1 MGLLCNHAFRGK
13 HFMSINIIQL
23 VQGALTES
31 VLQQLATR
39 IGVAPESAKRVVGL
53 VAPALVGSLMN
64 KAASPEGARGLFA
77 AVMSPDTNANI
88 VEQLPA
94 LVQGDGLQKLLGLG
108 TRLAGAVAPAERL
121 EALSGSVAQQTGVA
135 ASATHALTGV
145 VGTTLLGILKHYFTQ
160 HNGNVGALPTLLGH
174 QLPFV
179 KPNLNDSVASA
190 LGLGS
195 AGSFLAG
202 VGAQMKAVSSHLEHP
217 SAQNARVSAVNN
229 SIDKI
234 VVQEKAS
241 KKKWWWL
248 AVLAALAL
256 LAALLGRGCVGE
268 KQQTAAE
275 PAPAPAVTASEASA
289 VAAASAAVAA
299 APASEAAS
307 QPAVVPTKDATLT
320 FSVDKAGMPA
330 LNATVG
336 SEGEKK
342 TLLDALTAKFG
353 EGKFTANVTVDP
365 ETKPA
370 SWLDKLDGLLPLM
383 ALPGAEVKLAG
394 EKIEL
399 SGTAADAKLGWLDK
413 LKNLF
418 GAGFT
423 IGTFDVKQ
431 AVASAKD
438 SFLNA
443 FSTFKA
449 DDCAAT
455 DVAKVLNLQVINFST
470 GSDVPPQ
477 DAQLALAKSAELLK
491 NCTTAGKTVKMEI
504 GGYSDNVGRAE
515 SNVALS
521 KKRAEAVRAY
531 LVKHGVPAE
540 SLMAQG
546 YGDANPVA
554 DNSTASGR
562 FANRRIEFKGQ
573 E

>member
-1 MGLLCNHAFRGK
+1 
-13 HFMSINIIQL
+13 MSINVIQL

-53 VAPALVGSLMN
+53 VAPALVGSLMS

-94 LVQGDGLQKLLGLG
+94 LVHGDGLQTLLGMG

-121 EALSGSVAQQTGVA
+121 EALSGAVAAQTGVA

-145 VGTTLLGILKHYFTQ
+145 VGTTLLGILKHYFLQ

-179 KPNLNDSVASA
+179 KPSLSDSIASA
-190 LGLGS
+190 LGLGG
-195 AGSFLAG
+195 AASFLAG

-217 SAQNARVSAVNN
+217 SVQNARVSAVNN
-229 SIDKI
+229 SIEKI
-234 VVQEKAS
+234 VVEEKAG

-248 AVLAALAL
+248 AVLLALAL
-256 LAALLGRGCVGE
+256 LAALLGRGCVGQKE
-268 KQQTAAE
+268 QTAAE
-275 PAPAPAVTASEASA
+275 PAPAAAAASDASA
-289 VAAASAAVAA
+289 PVAASAADASAAVAA
-299 APASEAAS
+299 APASEVAS

-320 FSVDKAGMPA
+320 FSVDKAGVPT

-336 SEGEKK
+336 SEAEQK
-342 TLLDALTAKFG
+342 TLLEALTAKFG

-370 SWLDKLDGLLPLM
+370 SWLDKLSGLLPLM
-383 ALPGAEVKLAG
+383 ALPGAEVKLTG

-423 IGTFDVKQ
+423 IGTFNVKE

-438 SFLNA
+438 SFMNALNA
-443 FSTFKA
+443 FKS

-455 DVAKVLNLQVINFST
+455 DVAKVLNLQVINFTT

-477 DAQLALAKSAELLK
+477 DAQLALAKSAQLLK
-491 NCTTAGKTVKMEI
+491 TCTTAGKTVKMEI

-515 SNVALS
+515 SNLALS
-521 KKRAEAVRAY
+521 KKRAAAVRAY
-531 LVKHGVPAE
+531 LVKHGVPAD
-540 SLMAQG
+540 SLTAQG
-546 YGDANPVA
+546 YGDASPVA

>member
-1 MGLLCNHAFRGK
+1 M
-13 HFMSINIIQL
+13 
-23 VQGALTES
+23 
-31 VLQQLATR
+31 
-39 IGVAPESAKRVVGL
+39 
-53 VAPALVGSLMN
+53 
-64 KAASPEGARGLFA
+64 AAS
-77 AVMSPDTNANI
+77 
-88 VEQLPA
+88 
-94 LVQGDGLQKLLGLG
+94 
-108 TRLAGAVAPAERL
+108 
-121 EALSGSVAQQTGVA
+121 
-135 ASATHALTGV
+135 
-145 VGTTLLGILKHYFTQ
+145 
-160 HNGNVGALPTLLGH
+160 
-174 QLPFV
+174 
-179 KPNLNDSVASA
+179 
-190 LGLGS
+190 
-195 AGSFLAG
+195 
-202 VGAQMKAVSSHLEHP
+202 
-217 SAQNARVSAVNN
+217 
-229 SIDKI
+229 
-234 VVQEKAS
+234 
-241 KKKWWWL
+241 
-248 AVLAALAL
+248 
-256 LAALLGRGCVGE
+256 
-268 KQQTAAE
+268 E
-275 PAPAPAVTASEASA
+275 PAPAP
-289 VAAASAAVAA
+289 
-299 APASEAAS
+299 
-307 QPAVVPTKDATLT
+307 VPTKDALLT
-320 FSVDKAGMPA
+320 FSVDKAGVPT
-330 LNATVG
+330 LNATLG
-336 SEGEKK
+336 SETEKK

-353 EGKFTANVTVDP
+353 EGKFNANITVDP

-383 ALPGAEVKLAG
+383 QLPGAEVKLAG